1 MIVNPLASFIDNNEL
16 DNPFKNSDDSSNV
29 VITVED
35 TILNVNA
42 DILKMHSPV
51 FNAMLSNHSKEGQQ
65 RIIEL
70 SGKRACDVIRM
81 LRFFYTDKRTP
92 ITSKFD
98 MYPILALCEEYK
110 LGWLKELL
118 QNSIIQNFDSICNVK
133 FTSKADE
140 MAMYYLYLAER
151 FNIHALKENCLEY
164 SFNLDFLHLKNYKV
178 FQLLS
183 KESKFFIFKYCFAV
197 RLTKESIPI
206 QKVSFKTVETI
217 DEALFNYIDVIA
229 DRRCLVESAAK
240 KIKLEI
246 EDEVVENPLSEDS
259 LEDDTIENP
268 FNIANELSNLTLIV
282 EDTELHI
289 NASVLKFYAP
299 HLWKIISKDL
309 SEDEKIVE
317 LKDKK
322 AIDIINLL
330 RFFNPVEETPL
341 KDSSDFCSLYE
352 LCDEYQINWLKNK
365 ITNYIITRFTEICPS
380 KDSTENFSSISVH
393 DEMVIYFLYLAEQY
407 NIEVLKEKCFEYTF
421 QTFFFFLQ
429 KKRETNF
436 KRLSRES
443 RLLIYKYCVKRRLLA
458 SNNIE
463 QFQHKHWIESRRRRY
478 RVLPDKDLCTYLD
491 QISD

>member
-1 MIVNPLASFIDNNEL
+1 
-16 DNPFKNSDDSSNV
+16 
-29 VITVED
+29 
-35 TILNVNA
+35 
-42 DILKMHSPV
+42 
-51 FNAMLSNHSKEGQQ
+51 
-65 RIIEL
+65 
-70 SGKRACDVIRM
+70 
-81 LRFFYTDKRTP
+81 
-92 ITSKFD
+92 
-98 MYPILALCEEYK
+98 
-110 LGWLKELL
+110 
-118 QNSIIQNFDSICNVK
+118 
-133 FTSKADE
+133 
-140 MAMYYLYLAER
+140 
-151 FNIHALKENCLEY
+151 
-164 SFNLDFLHLKNYKV
+164 
-178 FQLLS
+178 
-183 KESKFFIFKYCFAV
+183 
-197 RLTKESIPI
+197 
-206 QKVSFKTVETI
+206 
-217 DEALFNYIDVIA
+217 
-229 DRRCLVESAAK
+229 VESAAQ
-240 KIKLEI
+240 KIKLEK
-246 EDEVVENPLSEDS
+246 ENRMVENPTSKTPS
-259 LEDDTIENP
+259 KTDTIENP

-282 EDTELHI
+282 EGTELHL
-289 NASVLKFYAP
+289 NVGVLKVYAP
-299 HLWKIISKDL
+299 ILWKIIKSKDL
-309 SEDEKIVE
+309 SEDEKRVE

-407 NIEVLKEKCFEYTF
+407 NIEVLKENCFEYTF